1 MKSMTGFG
9 RGEYLDNEYKFIVE
23 IKSVNHRYSDI
34 VIRMPQY
41 LNSLEDKIRKYV
53 SNKLSRGR
61 IDLFISWEEYINRY
75 KKIKVDKDLAIAY
88 HNALR
93 ELSNELNLP
102 TPNSVYDIAKYQDVI
117 CVEENVVANDLLWYK
132 LEKALDL
139 ALDRLL
145 DMRITEGKNIF
156 NDLMNRINKLELF
169 VDAIEQRAP
178 EVINGYRQKILL
190 RVSELLSSSST
201 GVDESRLVQETALFA
216 EKSNFTEEII
226 RLKSHIL
233 QFKETISI
241 AEGGIGRKL
250 DFIIQEMNRETN
262 TIASKANDFI
272 VANTVVDIK
281 SEIEKIREQI
291 QNIE

>member
-9 RGEYLDNEYKFIVE
+9 RGEYLDNDYKFIVE

-41 LNSLEDKIRKYV
+41 FNSVEDKIRKYV

-61 IDLFISWEEYINRY
+61 IDIFISFEEYINRD

-117 CVEENVVANDLLWYK
+117 SVEEKVVANDLLWDK
-132 LEKALDL
+132 LKKALDL
-139 ALDRLL
+139 AVDHLL
-145 DMRITEGKNIF
+145 DMRTSEGKNIF

-178 EVINGYRQKILL
+178 EVINVYRQKILL
-190 RVSELLSSSST
+190 RVSELLANSST
-201 GVDESRLVQETALFA
+201 GVDESRLIQETALFA

-233 QFKETISI
+233 QFKETASVT
-241 AEGGIGRKL
+241 ESGIGRKL

>member
-9 RGEYLDNEYKFIVE
+9 SGEYVDNEYKFIVE

-34 VIRMPQY
+34 VIRMPQN
-41 LNSLEDKIRKYV
+41 LNSLEDKIRKCV

-61 IDLFISWEEYINRY
+61 IDIFISGEEYINRY

-88 HNALR
+88 HKALR
-93 ELSNELNLP
+93 ELSDALKLP
-102 TPNSVYDIAKYQDVI
+102 APDSVYDIAKYQDVI
-117 CVEENVVANDLLWYK
+117 CVEENIVVNDLLWCK
-132 LEKALDL
+132 LNKAVDVAVDHLL
-139 ALDRLL
+139 A
-145 DMRITEGKNIF
+145 MRIVEGKNIF
-156 NDLMNRINKLELF
+156 NDLMSRINKLELF

-178 EVINGYRQKILL
+178 EIVNGYRQKILL
-190 RVSELLSSSST
+190 KVSELLSSTSAN
-201 GVDESRLVQETALFA
+201 VDESRLVQETALFA
-216 EKSNFTEEII
+216 EKANFTEEVV

-233 QFKETISI
+233 QFKETMSI
-241 AEGGIGRKL
+241 VEGGIGRKL

-272 VANTVVDIK
+272 VVNTVVDLK

>member
-34 VIRMPQY
+34 IIRMPQY

-61 IDLFISWEEYINRY
+61 IDIFISWEEYINRY

-132 LEKALDL
+132 LEKALYL
-139 ALDRLL
+139 AVDRLL
-145 DMRITEGKNIF
+145 DMRIAEGKNIF

-178 EVINGYRQKILL
+178 EIINGYRQKILL
-190 RVSELLSSSST
+190 RVSELLSSSA

-272 VANTVVDIK
+272 VANTVIDIK